1 MYTTMAIRM
10 LDSSAILLLV
20 LQSCCVTTIFYHY
33 STDAYTHTPRNN
45 YFAYKNVKHNIIRR
59 HNFPTF
65 LSAVPRYG
73 PPESSSNNYSTNND
87 SLKSPEEEEEQLLQS
102 SPSSPSLNNNNNNA
116 NDVKIIKI
124 KEEFRN
130 LVESVMQISQAELI
144 PRLLVNNIELIMGL
158 QGEEGTQVISSLL
171 EDAKKKKKETTTT
184 TSDITNDDDDD
195 DDDDDDSYYSQTIQ
209 TVEMILTFAEDFVKE
224 AHNMD
229 KSNKNLLGKIMKA
242 MVKSDNDTSISGG
255 EGGKE
260 ELSAIGARSR
270 EEALDKVMKE
280 EKINFTTGFLRHIEG
295 ECNRIENAQRMTT
308 ESTRLL
314 EILRLIQTRVLEEL
328 GQDLGEAALVLGQ
341 LMGYDKEE
349 ELLGVLEAGLTVQG
363 RDFALEMAS
372 LTEEALDGFK
382 RIPGGADPELV
393 QKVNF
398 IDKRLQ
404 EYLNETNEFQ

>member
-1 MYTTMAIRM
+1 
-10 LDSSAILLLV
+10 
-20 LQSCCVTTIFYHY
+20 
-33 STDAYTHTPRNN
+33 
-45 YFAYKNVKHNIIRR
+45 
-59 HNFPTF
+59 
-65 LSAVPRYG
+65 
-73 PPESSSNNYSTNND
+73 
-87 SLKSPEEEEEQLLQS
+87 
-102 SPSSPSLNNNNNNA
+102 
-116 NDVKIIKI
+116 
-124 KEEFRN
+124 
-130 LVESVMQISQAELI
+130 
-144 PRLLVNNIELIMGL
+144 
-158 QGEEGTQVISSLL
+158 
-171 EDAKKKKKETTTT
+171 
-184 TSDITNDDDDD
+184 
-195 DDDDDDSYYSQTIQ
+195 
-209 TVEMILTFAEDFVKE
+209 MILTFAEDFVKE